1 MQVMYPEGT
10 TPKGIHP
17 VGVFCE
23 GWAVW
28 RRCAGLL
35 SKLYLLIFAP
45 VYIVTIIISFMLPAK
60 IETPAQITLTVI
72 SALLVMLVGIWGG
85 VAMILAVVK
94 NMTGSENSVGANIS
108 EAKGY
113 FFRYLITTILYT
125 LILVLVI
132 LLGTFIAGSIGGA
145 LGKNTASGV
154 TTIVLI
160 VITLLAAAYFFIR
173 LFLCGTV
180 CVLENIGPIAA
191 LKHANALV
199 KKHMALVI
207 GVMLLVFLTLVLVG
221 APMWGLAAVYKN
233 SDSVDTVSQVYQ
245 FITNIVFMPVWT
257 AIMVILCNKLKEANA

>member
-1 MQVMYPEGT
+1 MQVTYPEGT
-10 TPKGIHP
+10 QPKAIHP
-17 VGVFCE
+17 VGIFRE

-45 VYIVTIIISFMLPAK
+45 VYLVTVVISFMLPAK
-60 IETPAQITLTVI
+60 IETPTQMTLTII

-113 FFRYLITTILYT
+113 FLRYFITTILYT

-132 LLGTFIAGSIGGA
+132 LTGTFLAGLIGGA
-145 LGKNTASGV
+145 LGKNMASGIV
-154 TTIVLI
+154 TIILMVL
-160 VITLLAAAYFFIR
+160 TLLAGAYFFIR

-191 LKHANALV
+191 LKHANSLV
-199 KKHMALVI
+199 KKHMAPVI
-207 GVMLLVFLTLVLVG
+207 GVMMLVFLTLVLVG
-221 APMWGLAAVYKN
+221 APMWGVAAVYKN
-233 SDSVDTVSQVYQ
+233 SDSVDTISQIYQ
-245 FITNIVFMPVWT
+245 FITNVVFMPAWT
-257 AIMVILCNKLKEANA
+257 AIMVVLCNKLKEANA